1 MKIFKLLIIFFT
13 VQLVSISGFGQTT
26 RIHFFNSSRKITLER
41 TKDVNI
47 KLKGYSLV
55 ETQRDSLLFS
65 NENNPMNI
73 KIEKGKDYYF
83 LIINYAQAGSEF
95 IRSGIKIEEVSE
107 MEFFMTLLVNKHGRK
122 PDEIFID

>member
-1 MKIFKLLIIFFT
+1 MKNLKLLTITTVLFFA
-13 VQLVSISGFGQTT
+13 SSFCFGQTT

-41 TKDVNI
+41 TKDVDI

-122 PDEIFID
+122 PDEIFVD